1 MSVDTYLHLIG
12 SSLRCVHVPYT
23 THAKQ
28 LHVTNI
34 QAKVNINVKLTGRMT
49 KETCLTEVEVYAHL
63 HIDLRETVIHS
74 THLSIPTPLPHF
86 PFCSPPVCIMCVLV
100 GNRLRKPRET
110 KTADPC
116 DMENSKKEEKKL
128 ESKLATNWIVPP
140 SNGKT
145 GRKRH

>member
-1 MSVDTYLHLIG
+1 MHICTST
-12 SSLRCVHVPYT
+12 SE
-23 THAKQ
+23 
-28 LHVTNI
+28 
-34 QAKVNINVKLTGRMT
+34 KL
-49 KETCLTEVEVYAHL
+49 
-63 HIDLRETVIHS
+63 
-74 THLSIPTPLPHF
+74 LSIRRIFQSLPRYPIFLFAPH
-86 PFCSPPVCIMCVLV
+86 PVCIMCVLV

-145 GRKRH
+145 GRKGH